1 MSKEKSNL
9 SLLTLLPGHSG
20 HSGQGNICRSGKFG
34 IETLSNN
41 SIIKRVSGKEEYIGK
56 DLIKSIEYGRKKRL
70 QVMINCYNNCCKKIK
85 EADKDNEQYIFFTVP
100 TSVPGCP
107 KYNPVVILEYISEN
121 LRNKFIDT
129 LILDNGE
136 TIYIN
141 WENLEINIENSKEKE
156 SND

>member
-9 SLLTLLPGHSG
+9 SLLTLLPEY
-20 HSGQGNICRSGKFG
+20 SGQGNICRNGKFG
-34 IETLSNN
+34 IKTLSNN
-41 SIIKRVSGKEEYIGK
+41 SIIKKNMGKEEYIGK
-56 DLIKSIEYGRKKRL
+56 DLIKSIEHGRKKRL

-129 LILDNGE
+129 LILDNGK
-136 TIYIN
+136 TIYVN
-141 WENLEINIENSKEKE
+141 WANLEINIENSKEKE